1 MDSTTAEGNGF
12 SVGDRVTVLAG
23 AIPATFTIVGIA
35 EFANTGSPGGAS
47 FALFDFRTAQILLDS
62 IGEVDF
68 INVVVDEN
76 ADINS
81 VRNAIANIDDQGLEV
96 INAQEAAAE
105 QADSIKQGLDFFN
118 TILNVFAGIAIFV
131 GAFIIQNTFRILLLQ
146 RTKELSLLR
155 ALGTSKRQIYRLVV
169 SESLYMAVI
178 GSGLGVAL
186 GIGLSVLVKE
196 GLKYFDF
203 GLPEGPLVLTPSAAI
218 TGIVIGVVVT
228 IFSSLLPARKASQVL
243 SLIHISE
250 PTRPY

>member
-1 MDSTTAEGNGF
+1 M
-12 SVGDRVTVLAG
+12 
-23 AIPATFTIVGIA
+23 
-35 EFANTGSPGGAS
+35 
-47 FALFDFRTAQILLDS
+47 DS

-203 GLPEGPLVLTPSAAI
+203 G
-218 TGIVIGVVVT
+218 
-228 IFSSLLPARKASQVL
+228 
-243 SLIHISE
+243 
-250 PTRPY
+250 